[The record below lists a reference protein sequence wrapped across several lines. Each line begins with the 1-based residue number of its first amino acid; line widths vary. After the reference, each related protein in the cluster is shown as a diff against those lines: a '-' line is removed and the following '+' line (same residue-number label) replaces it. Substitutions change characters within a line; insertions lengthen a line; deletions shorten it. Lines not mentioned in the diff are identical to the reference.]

1 MTAPARHN
9 LPRPGTS
16 FVGRERDLSDLLR
29 LLGSSRSVTLCGSD
43 GIGKTRLALRV
54 AEQSTVSFPDGV
66 WIADLTDVRT
76 TLEIH
81 ARIAQAV
88 GVIEE
93 PGLPLAATVTEALRD
108 RRLLLVL
115 DSCEHIADEVTEVGE
130 ALLTECSA
138 VSVLLT
144 SELPVRLTGGTV
156 WRVPP
161 MALPVAARNAPP
173 PDPADAESVRLFL
186 DRARSRD
193 PRFTASGAEL
203 EAVATLCDLAGGVPL
218 GIEVLG
224 ARAPDEGIDA
234 LTEGLRAHL
243 ASPAL
248 QPGPG
253 QAVSR
258 SQVLPLVLDF
268 VYRALPEPER
278 VLLRRLSVFRGW
290 DLELAEQ
297 VCADGSLPES
307 GILDL
312 LTSLLDRSLI
322 TVTGE
327 FEGRVRYRLPEAVRL
342 FAHGLLVEAGEAEL
356 FQERLLE
363 RMLRLAEALGQRLE
377 SSRSM
382 PWAERD
388 AGRQRVIAEYDT
400 LRSLL
405 RWAHQRGAAEPGL
418 RLCVSLVAHWV
429 SHNSYS
435 EGAHWM
441 DRLLNL
447 EETAKAPSR
456 ARALVGRAQ
465 LARVRRDHDL
475 AVSAGE
481 EGLRLCREA
490 GDDVFVRT
498 VLNLLALV
506 EVRERNL
513 DRASVRVEEAL
524 RLCREAGDLWG
535 EAIALGTRA
544 ALVAQ
549 QGDYPTAD
557 QHYNAALTLLR
568 GIDHRW
574 GVGVVLLGQARAAEV
589 NGDLMTADRCY
600 REALDTQRMIGAV
613 AEEARCL
620 AGIGRVAHAQG
631 STSQA
636 YDYLSEGLLISHTSG
651 QRAEAARTLVSLARV
666 AFGSGLREPAC
677 RLAGAATALRARV
690 GLPVQ
695 GAPWPFVDVER
706 VRRRRRHLVSWWE
719 QGYLLGQSE
728 VVREAWRLAEEGRRP
743 DSSTRAGSR
752 SASGSGT
759 GSRSGSGSGSGSRS
773 GARRGRRDG
782 SAAKG
787 ASAPAPSPESAS
799 PRQLLTR
806 RELEVALQV
815 STGKSNPEIA
825 RALFITS
832 STAARHVANINRKM
846 GFHSRTQITA
856 WIERHRTA

>member
-29 LLGSSRSVTLCGSD
+29 LLGSSRSVTLCGAD

-76 TLEIH
+76 PLEIH
-81 ARIAQAV
+81 ARIAHAV
-88 GVIEE
+88 GVVEE

-130 ALLTECSA
+130 SLLTECPS
-138 VSVLLT
+138 VSVMLT
-144 SELPVRLTGGTV
+144 SEIPVRLTGGTV

-186 DRARSRD
+186 DRARARD
-193 PRFTASGAEL
+193 PRFTASGPEL

-224 ARAPDEGIDA
+224 ARAPDEGIGA
-234 LTEGLRAHL
+234 LTEGLRSYL
-243 ASPAL
+243 ATPAL

-268 VYRALPEPER
+268 VYQALPEPER

-297 VCADGSLPES
+297 VCADESVPES
-307 GILDL
+307 SILDL

-322 TVTGE
+322 AVTGE
-327 FEGRVRYRLPEAVRL
+327 FEGRVRYRLPEAVRR
-342 FAHGLLVEAGEAEL
+342 FAHERLVAADEAETFQDRLLV
-356 FQERLLE
+356 
-363 RMLRLAEALGQRLE
+363 RMLHLAEDLGRRLE

-382 PWAERD
+382 PWSERD
-388 AGRQRVIAEYDT
+388 SGRQRVIAEYDT

-441 DRLLNL
+441 DRLLAL
-447 EETAKAPSR
+447 EESAKAPSR

-465 LARVRRDHDL
+465 LARVRRDHAL
-475 AVSAGE
+475 ALRTGE

-490 GDDVFVRT
+490 GDDTFVRT
-498 VLNLLALV
+498 SLNLLALV

-513 DRASVRVEEAL
+513 DRAAVRVEEAL

-544 ALVAQ
+544 ALVAR
-549 QGDYPTAD
+549 QGDYPSAD
-557 QHYNAALTLLR
+557 HHYNAALTLLR

-574 GVGVVLLGQARAAEV
+574 GVGVILIGQARAAEV
-589 NGDLMTADRCY
+589 NDDLMTADRCY

-631 STSQA
+631 SISQA
-636 YDYLSEGLLISHTSG
+636 YDYLSEGLLLSHAGG
-651 QRAEAARTLVSLARV
+651 QRAEAARSLVSLARV

-677 RLAGAATALRARV
+677 RLAGAAMALRAGV
-690 GLPVQ
+690 GLPTQ

-706 VRRRRRHLVSWWE
+706 VRRRRRQLVSWWE
-719 QGYLLGQSE
+719 QGYSLGQSAA
-728 VVREAWRLAEEGRRP
+728 VREAERLAEEGRRP
-743 DSSTRAGSR
+743 SPPP
-752 SASGSGT
+752 
-759 GSRSGSGSGSGSRS
+759 SRSGSG
-773 GARRGRRDG
+773 RGRGGQGSAG
-782 SAAKG
+782 SAAR
-787 ASAPAPSPESAS
+787 SRSQPRPPAEPSSPPPSPETAT

-806 RELEVALQV
+806 RELEIALLV

-825 RALFITS
+825 RDLFITS
-832 STAARHVANINRKM
+832 ATAARHVANINRKT
-846 GFHSRTQITA
+846 GFNSRTQITA
-856 WIERHRTA
+856 WIERHRSG

>member
-1 MTAPARHN
+1 MAPLTAPARHN

-29 LLGSSRSVTLCGSD
+29 LLGSSRSVTLCGAD

-66 WIADLTDVRT
+66 WMADLTDVRT
-76 TLEIH
+76 TLEVH
-81 ARIAQAV
+81 ARIAHAV
-88 GVIEE
+88 GVVEE
-93 PGLPLAATVTEALRD
+93 PGLPLADTVTEALRD

-115 DSCEHIADEVTEVGE
+115 DSCEHIADEVAEVGE
-130 ALLTECSA
+130 ALLAECPA

-144 SELPVRLTGGTV
+144 SELPVRLAGGTV

-186 DRARSRD
+186 DRARARD
-193 PRFTASGAEL
+193 PRFTSSETEL
-203 EAVATLCDLAGGVPL
+203 ETVATLCDLAGGVPL

-224 ARAPDEGIDA
+224 ARAPDEGIGA
-234 LTEGLRAHL
+234 LTEGLRSHL

-268 VYRALPEPER
+268 VYRSLPGPEQ

-297 VCADGSLPES
+297 VCADEDLPES
-307 GILDL
+307 NVLDL
-312 LTSLLDRSLI
+312 LTCLLDRALI

-327 FEGRVRYRLPEAVRL
+327 FEGRVRYRLPEAVRQ
-342 FAHGLLVEAGEAEL
+342 FA
-356 FQERLLE
+356 QERLISAGEGEAFQDRLLV
-363 RMLRLAEALGQRLE
+363 RMLHLVEDLGQKLE

-382 PWAERD
+382 PWSERD
-388 AGRQRVIAEYDT
+388 SGRQRVIAEYDT

-405 RWAHQRGAAEPGL
+405 RWSHQRGAAEPGL

-441 DRLLNL
+441 DRLLAL

-456 ARALVGRAQ
+456 ARALVARAQ
-465 LARVRRDHDL
+465 LARVRRDHAL
-475 AVSAGE
+475 ARSTGE

-498 VLNLLALV
+498 CLNLLALV
-506 EVRERNL
+506 EVR
-513 DRASVRVEEAL
+513 DRRPDLASVRVEEAL

-544 ALVAQ
+544 SLVAQ
-549 QGDYPTAD
+549 QGDYPAAD
-557 QHYNAALTLLR
+557 HHYNAALTLLR

-574 GVGVVLLGQARAAEV
+574 GVGVVLIGQARAAEA

-600 REALDTQRMIGAV
+600 REALDTQRLISATS
-613 AEEARCL
+613 EEARCL

-631 STSQA
+631 SVGQA
-636 YDYLSEGLLISHTSG
+636 YDYLSEGLLLSHGSG
-651 QRAEAARTLVSLARV
+651 QRAEAARTLVSLARA

-677 RLAGAATALRARV
+677 RLAGAAMAARAQV
-690 GLPVQ
+690 GLPVH
-695 GAPWPFVDVER
+695 GAPWPFLDVER
-706 VRRRRRHLVSWWE
+706 VRRRRRHLVGWWE
-719 QGYLLGQSE
+719 QGYVLGLSE
-728 VVREAWRLAEEGRRP
+728 AVREAERLAEEGRRP
-743 DSSTRAGSR
+743 SSPPSPRPGS
-752 SASGSGT
+752 
-759 GSRSGSGSGSGSRS
+759 
-773 GARRGRRDG
+773 RRGRG
-782 SAAKG
+782 AKG
-787 ASAPAPSPESAS
+787 GDRGGRTARPCPESTD
-799 PRQLLTR
+799 PRQILTR
-806 RELEVALQV
+806 RELEIAQLV
-815 STGKSNPEIA
+815 STGRSNPEIA
-825 RALFITS
+825 RDLFITP

>member
-1 MTAPARHN
+1 MAPLTAPARHN

-29 LLGSSRSVTLCGSD
+29 LLGSSRSVTLSGPD
-43 GIGKTRLALRV
+43 GVGKTRLALRV

-76 TLEIH
+76 ALEVH
-81 ARIAQAV
+81 AKIADAV
-88 GVIEE
+88 GVYEE
-93 PGLPLAATVTEALRD
+93 PGQPLSTTVNEALRD
-108 RRLLLVL
+108 RRLLLLL
-115 DSCEHIADEVTEVGE
+115 DSCEHVADTVHEVGE
-130 ALLTECSA
+130 ALLSECPA

-144 SELPVRLTGGTV
+144 SEVPVRLAGGTV

-161 MALPVAARNAPP
+161 MALPAAARHAPP
-173 PDPADAESVRLFL
+173 PDPSDAESVRLFT
-186 DRARSRD
+186 DRARTRD
-193 PRFTASGAEL
+193 PRFSPSPEDL
-203 EAVATLCDLAGGVPL
+203 EVAATLCDLAGGAPL

-224 ARAPDEGIDA
+224 ARAPEVGIGT
-234 LTEGLRAHL
+234 LVEGLRSHL
-243 ASPAL
+243 ASPDF

-268 VYRALPEPER
+268 VYRSLPEPEQ

-297 VCADGSLPES
+297 VCSDESLPETAV
-307 GILDL
+307 LDL
-312 LTSLLDRSLI
+312 LTSLLDRALI

-327 FEGRVRYRLPEAVRL
+327 FEGRVRYRLSEAVRR
-342 FAHGLLVEAGEAEL
+342 FASDRLIAADEGEV
-356 FQERLLE
+356 FQDRLLT
-363 RMLRLAEALGQRLE
+363 RMLNLAEDLGNKLE

-382 PWAERD
+382 PWTERD
-388 AGRQRVIAEYDT
+388 SGRRRVVAEYDT

-405 RWAHQRGAAEPGL
+405 HWSHQRGAAESGL

-429 SHNSYS
+429 SHNNYS

-441 DRLLNL
+441 DRLLAL

-456 ARALVGRAQ
+456 ARAYVGRAQ
-465 LARVRRDHDL
+465 LARVRRDHAL
-475 AVSAGE
+475 ARETGE

-490 GDDVFVRT
+490 GDDVFART
-498 VLNLLALV
+498 ALNLLALV
-506 EVRERNL
+506 AVRERDP

-544 ALVAQ
+544 ALESQ
-549 QGDYPTAD
+549 QGDYPAAD
-557 QHYNAALTLLR
+557 QHYNAALALLR

-574 GVGVVLLGQARAAEV
+574 GVGVTLIGHARAAEA

-600 REALDTQRMIGAV
+600 REALDTQRLIGAV

-620 AGIGRVAHAQG
+620 AGIGRVAHALG

-636 YDYLSEGLLISHTSG
+636 YDYLSEGLLLSHGSG
-651 QRAEAARTLVSLARV
+651 QRAEAARALVSIARV
-666 AFGSGLREPAC
+666 AFGSEMRESAC
-677 RLAGAATALRARV
+677 RLAGAATAVRARV
-690 GLPVQ
+690 GLAAH

-706 VRRRRRHLVSWWE
+706 VRRRRRHMVRWWE
-719 QGYLLGQSE
+719 QGYVLGQAE
-728 VVREAWRLAEEGRRP
+728 AVREAERLAEEGRRP
-743 DSSTRAGSR
+743 QSASSRRSR
-752 SASGSGT
+752 ST
-759 GSRSGSGSGSGSRS
+759 GEQRKAVR
-773 GARRGRRDG
+773 
-782 SAAKG
+782 
-787 ASAPAPSPESAS
+787 PAPESTD
-799 PRQLLTR
+799 PRELLTK
-806 RELEVALQV
+806 RELEIARLV

-825 RALFITS
+825 KALFITS
-832 STAARHVANINRKM
+832 ATAARHVANINRKM

-856 WIERHRTA
+856 WIERHRTD

>member
-9 LPRPGTS
+9 LPLPGTS

-29 LLGSSRSVTLCGSD
+29 LLGSSRSVTLSGAD

-76 TLEIH
+76 ALEVY
-81 ARIAQAV
+81 ARVAQAV
-88 GVIEE
+88 GVVEE
-93 PGLPLAATVTEALRD
+93 PGLPLGATVTEALRD

-130 ALLTECSA
+130 TLLAECPA

-144 SELPVRLTGGTV
+144 SEVPVRLAGGTV
-156 WRVPP
+156 WRVPAMAPP
-161 MALPVAARNAPP
+161 MAPRNAPP
-173 PDPADAESVRLFL
+173 PDPEDSEPVRLFL

-193 PRFTASGAEL
+193 PRFAVAGPEL
-203 EAVATLCDLAGGVPL
+203 EAVATLCDLGGGVPL

-224 ARAPDEGIDA
+224 ALAPERGVAA
-234 LTEGLRAHL
+234 LTEELRDHL
-243 ASPAL
+243 SSPVFR
-248 QPGPG
+248 PGPG

-258 SQVLPLVLDF
+258 SEVLPLVLDF
-268 VYRALPEPER
+268 AYRGLPEPER

-297 VCADGSLPES
+297 VCADESLPEQS
-307 GILDL
+307 ILDL

-327 FEGRVRYRLPEAVRL
+327 FEGRVRYRLPEAVRR
-342 FAHGLLVEAGEAEL
+342 FARERLVAAGESEL
-356 FQERLLE
+356 FQERLLA
-363 RMLRLAEALGQRLE
+363 RMLRLAEDLGRRLE
-377 SSRSM
+377 SSRPM
-382 PWAERD
+382 PWSERD
-388 AGRQRVIAEYDT
+388 SGRQRVIAEYDT

-405 RWAHQRGAAEPGL
+405 RWSLQKGAAEPGL

-441 DRLLNL
+441 DRLLAL
-447 EETAKAPSR
+447 EESAKAPSR

-465 LARVRRDHDL
+465 LARVRRDHAL
-475 AVSAGE
+475 ALEAGE

-490 GDDVFVRT
+490 GDDAFVRT
-498 VLNLLALV
+498 ALSLLALV

-535 EAIALGTRA
+535 EAIALGCRA

-557 QHYNAALTLLR
+557 QHYNAALALLR

-574 GVGVVLLGQARAAEV
+574 GVGVTLIGQARTAEV
-589 NGDLMTADRCY
+589 NDDLITADRCY
-600 REALDTQRMIGAV
+600 REALDTQRLIGSV
-613 AEEARCL
+613 SEEARCL

-631 STSQA
+631 YTGQA
-636 YDYLSEGLLISHTSG
+636 YDYLSEGLLLSHASG
-651 QRAEAARTLVSLARV
+651 QRAEAARSLVALARV
-666 AFGSGLREPAC
+666 AFGSGLRESAC

-690 GLPVQ
+690 GLPERE
-695 GAPWPFVDVER
+695 APWPFAGAER
-706 VRRRRRHLVSWWE
+706 GRRRHRQLVDWWE
-719 QGYLLGQSE
+719 RGHALGHSE
-728 VVREAWRLAEEGRRP
+728 AVREAELLAEEARHP
-743 DSSTRAGSR
+743 APR
-752 SASGSGT
+752 SA
-759 GSRSGSGSGSGSRS
+759 
-773 GARRGRRDG
+773 RGRRAG
-782 SAAKG
+782 EGRTS
-787 ASAPAPSPESAS
+787 PARRKPSTPLPESTSPE
-799 PRQLLTR
+799 QLLTR
-806 RELEVALQV
+806 RELEVAQLV
-815 STGKSNPEIA
+815 STGRSNPEIA
-825 RALFITS
+825 RKLFITS

-846 GFHSRTQITA
+846 GFHSRTQIAA
-856 WIERHRTA
+856 WIRRHRPG

>member
-1 MTAPARHN
+1 MAPLTAPARHN
-9 LPRPGTS
+9 LPLPGTS

-29 LLGSSRSVTLCGSD
+29 LLGSSRSVTLCGAD

-76 TLEIH
+76 PLEVH

-88 GVIEE
+88 GVVEE
-93 PGLPLAATVTEALRD
+93 PGLPLGVTVTEALRD

-130 ALLTECSA
+130 TLLAECPA

-144 SELPVRLTGGTV
+144 SEVPVRLTGGTV
-156 WRVPP
+156 WRVPA
-161 MALPVAARNAPP
+161 MALPVTPRNAPP
-173 PDPADAESVRLFL
+173 PDPADAESVRLFM
-186 DRARSRD
+186 DRARARD
-193 PRFTASGAEL
+193 PRFTASGPEL
-203 EAVATLCDLAGGVPL
+203 EAVATLCDLGGGVPL

-224 ARAPDEGIDA
+224 ARAPEEGIPA
-234 LTEGLRAHL
+234 LTDGLRAHL
-243 ASPAL
+243 ASPMF

-268 VYRALPEPER
+268 VYRGLPEPER

-297 VCADGSLPES
+297 VCADESLPEPT
-307 GILDL
+307 ILDL

-327 FEGRVRYRLPEAVRL
+327 FEGRVRYRLPEAVRR
-342 FAHGLLVEAGEAEL
+342 FAQERLVASGEYEV
-356 FQERLLE
+356 FQERLLA
-363 RMLRLAEALGQRLE
+363 RMLRLAEDLGRRLE

-382 PWAERD
+382 PWSERD
-388 AGRQRVIAEYDT
+388 SGRQRVIAEYDT

-405 RWAHQRGAAEPGL
+405 RWSLQKGAAEPGL

-429 SHNSYS
+429 SHNNYS

-441 DRLLNL
+441 DRLLAL
-447 EETAKAPSR
+447 EESAKAPSR

-465 LARVRRDHDL
+465 LARVRRDHEL
-475 AVSAGE
+475 ALEAGE

-498 VLNLLALV
+498 CLSLLALV

-535 EAIALGTRA
+535 EAIALGCRA

-557 QHYNAALTLLR
+557 HHYNAALTLLR

-574 GVGVVLLGQARAAEV
+574 GVGVTLMNQARAAEA
-589 NGDLMTADRCY
+589 NDDLITADRCY
-600 REALDTQRMIGAV
+600 REALDTQRLIGAV
-613 AEEARCL
+613 SEEARCL

-631 STSQA
+631 HTSQA
-636 YDYLSEGLLISHTSG
+636 YDYLSEGLLLSHASG
-651 QRAEAARTLVSLARV
+651 QRAEAARSLVALARV
-666 AFGSGLREPAC
+666 AFSSGRREPAC
-677 RLAGAATALRARV
+677 RLAGAATALRSRV
-690 GLPVQ
+690 GLPVRQ
-695 GAPWPFVDVER
+695 APWPFEDEER
-706 VRRRRRHLVSWWE
+706 GRRRRRQLVTWWE
-719 QGYLLGQSE
+719 QGYALSQSE
-728 VVREAWRLAEEGRRP
+728 AVREAELLAEEGRYPAPRP
-743 DSSTRAGSR
+743 
-752 SASGSGT
+752 
-759 GSRSGSGSGSGSRS
+759 
-773 GARRGRRDG
+773 ARRKRGGDATAT
-782 SAAKG
+782 AATK
-787 ASAPAPSPESAS
+787 SAPVPVPPSPESAS
-799 PRQLLTR
+799 PGKLLTR
-806 RELEVALQV
+806 RELEIAQLV

-825 RALFITS
+825 RTLFITS

-846 GFHSRTQITA
+846 GFNSRTQITA
-856 WIERHRTA
+856 WIKRHRTG

>member
-1 MTAPARHN
+1 MAPLTAPARHN
-9 LPRPGTS
+9 LPLPGTS

-29 LLGSSRSVTLCGSD
+29 LLGSSRSVTLCGAD

-76 TLEIH
+76 SLEVH

-88 GVIEE
+88 GVVEE
-93 PGLPLAATVTEALRD
+93 PGLPLGATVTEALRD

-115 DSCEHIADEVTEVGE
+115 DSCEHIADEVTAVGE
-130 ALLTECSA
+130 TLLTECPA

-144 SELPVRLTGGTV
+144 SEVPVRLTGGTV
-156 WRVPP
+156 WRVPA
-161 MALPVAARNAPP
+161 MALPVVPRNAPP
-173 PDPADAESVRLFL
+173 PDPADAESVRLFM
-186 DRARSRD
+186 DRARARD
-193 PRFTASGAEL
+193 PRFTATGPEL
-203 EAVATLCDLAGGVPL
+203 DAVATLCDLSGGVPL

-224 ARAPDEGIDA
+224 ARAPEEGIAA

-243 ASPAL
+243 ASPVF

-258 SQVLPLVLDF
+258 SDVLPLVLDF
-268 VYRALPEPER
+268 VYRGLPDPER

-297 VCADGSLPES
+297 VCADESLPES
-307 GILDL
+307 TILDL

-327 FEGRVRYRLPEAVRL
+327 FEGRVRYRLPEAVRR
-342 FAHGLLVEAGEAEL
+342 FAQERLVASGESESI
-356 FQERLLE
+356 QERLLT
-363 RMLRLAEALGQRLE
+363 RMLRLAEDLGQRLE

-382 PWAERD
+382 PWSERD
-388 AGRQRVIAEYDT
+388 SGRQRVIAEYDT

-405 RWAHQRGAAEPGL
+405 RWSLQKGAAEPGL

-429 SHNSYS
+429 SHNNYS

-441 DRLLNL
+441 DRLLAL

-465 LARVRRDHDL
+465 LARVRRDHAL
-475 AVSAGE
+475 ALEAGE

-490 GDDVFVRT
+490 GDDAFVRT
-498 VLNLLALV
+498 CLSLLALV

-535 EAIALGTRA
+535 EAIALGCRA
-544 ALVAQ
+544 ALVCQ

-557 QHYNAALTLLR
+557 HHYNAALALLR

-574 GVGVVLLGQARAAEV
+574 GVGVTLINQARAAEM
-589 NGDLMTADRCY
+589 NDDLITADRCY

-613 AEEARCL
+613 SEEARCL

-631 STSQA
+631 HTSQA
-636 YDYLSEGLLISHTSG
+636 YDYLSEGLLLSHASG
-651 QRAEAARTLVSLARV
+651 QRAEAARSLVSLARV

-677 RLAGAATALRARV
+677 RLAGAATALRSRV
-690 GLPVQ
+690 GLPERE
-695 GAPWPFVDVER
+695 APWPFTDEER
-706 VRRRRRHLVSWWE
+706 GRRRRRQLVGWWE
-719 QGYLLGQSE
+719 QGHALSQFE
-728 VVREAWRLAEEGRRP
+728 AVREAELLAEESRRP
-743 DSSTRAGSR
+743 APRRRTRPQ
-752 SASGSGT
+752 
-759 GSRSGSGSGSGSRS
+759 
-773 GARRGRRDG
+773 
-782 SAAKG
+782 
-787 ASAPAPSPESAS
+787 APAAAPKPAPVPPSPESAS
-799 PRQLLTR
+799 PGKLLTR
-806 RELEVALQV
+806 RELEIAQLV

-825 RALFITS
+825 RTLFITS

-846 GFHSRTQITA
+846 GFNSRTQIAA
-856 WIERHRTA
+856 WIKRHRTG